1 MAETP
6 ASQPPEQLSA
16 DEAESGS
23 RSPNDDRRIVTEP
36 YFGDEEQLEQERRV
50 RRASQL
56 QAALWAVIGAIVVL
70 YVFFALLGAVD
81 PVTASGPTIVIIV
94 LAVLWLAHAWRRL
107 RRGGHVS
114 RSDRERR
121 GF

>member
-1 MAETP
+1 MAESP
-6 ASQPPEQLSA
+6 RSQHPEQRSA

-36 YFGDEEQLEQERRV
+36 YFGEQEQLEQERRV
-50 RRASQL
+50 RRATQV
-56 QAALWAVIGAIVVL
+56 QAAFWAAMGAIVVL
-70 YVFFALLGAVD
+70 YVFFAVLGAVD
-81 PVTASGPTIVIIV
+81 PVTAPGATIVIIV
-94 LAVLWLAHAWRRL
+94 VALLWLAHAWQRL

-114 RSDRERR
+114 RADRERR